1 MYSYIILPLYSLYF
15 CTVGKGG
22 QDLPRLLCLLIGGRH
37 SGLCVPFRPT
47 VLTHFIGTVFKFFS
61 TMLVRHDVN
70 CRCSTYGSCGYASHK
85 DIGGNKLQRKQHFNL
100 PDDVFNK
107 DVGVC
112 ACYAICILSQSS
124 IKISADAPLTPILYL
139 ARRNASRVP
148 VLGSG
153 WENPIILA
161 DSVRCITICRQLLD
175 TA

>member
-1 MYSYIILPLYSLYF
+1 MCSYIIPLYSLYF
-15 CTVGKGG
+15 LTVGKGG
-22 QDLPRLLCLLIGGRH
+22 QDPPRLLRPLIGGWH
-37 SGLCVPFRPT
+37 SGFCVPFRPT

-112 ACYAICILSQSS
+112 ACYAICILSRSP
-124 IKISADAPLTPILYL
+124 IKISADAPLRKSHPPE
-139 ARRNASRVP
+139 RQNSSRVP
-148 VLGSG
+148 AVGCVG
-153 WENPIILA
+153 E
-161 DSVRCITICRQLLD
+161 
-175 TA
+175 

>member
-1 MYSYIILPLYSLYF
+1 MYSHIILPLYF

-47 VLTHFIGTVFKFFS
+47 VLAHFVCAVFQFFPAL
-61 TMLVRHDVN
+61 LVRHDVN

-112 ACYAICILSQSS
+112 ACYAICILSRSP
-124 IKISADAPLTPILYL
+124 IKISADAPLRKSHPLEK
-139 ARRNASRVP
+139 RNASRVP
-148 VLGSG
+148 
-153 WENPIILA
+153 IL
-161 DSVRCITICRQLLD
+161 V
-175 TA
+175 